1 MIRRQFLQ
9 QTAIAGAGLLID
21 YSSFFKTSKKIGV
34 QLYTLRDLLK
44 KDLAGTIAAVAEAG
58 YQEVE
63 TFDYSNG
70 KHSGLSVQ
78 DFDALLKKNNLQTPS
93 GHYYLK
99 GFLFEGKDDEWK
111 KAIDDA
117 KALGQRYMVVPYLDA
132 NERKNLDGY
141 RKLAKR
147 LNTAGE
153 LCRNAGMQVAYH
165 NHDFEFAPMEGSN
178 GMTVLLKETDKSLVQ
193 FEMDLY
199 WVTFAGQDPVALIKK
214 YPGRFPLWHVKDLE
228 NGSQKRF
235 TEVGNGVIDFKK
247 IFDCEKKAGM
257 KHFFVEQDVSAAP
270 LESIKKSIEYLKSNL
285 VKK

>member
-21 YSSFFKTSKKIGV
+21 YSSFFKTNKKIGV

-44 KDLAGTIAAVAEAG
+44 KDLAGTIAAVAQAG

-165 NHDFEFAPMEGSN
+165 NHDFEFAPMEGTN

-199 WVTFAGQDPVALIKK
+199 WVTFAGQDPVTLIKK

-270 LESIKKSIEYLKSNL
+270 LESIRKSIEYLKSNL
-285 VKK
+285 MK